1 MGWLAE
7 GGSRE
12 GKMSQ
17 SALPTELNTLV
28 ARYMYM
34 YSTAQKKVKVYTSG
48 TVRSRYAP
56 GSLPVRS
63 RYAQGSL
70 LVRSEYAVRFDIFV
84 RGARVYILYAHFA

>member
-17 SALPTELNTLV
+17 SALPTELNNLV

-34 YSTAQKKVKVYTSG
+34 YSTAQKKVKVH
-48 TVRSRYAP
+48 
-56 GSLPVRS
+56 PVRFG
-63 RYAQGSL
+63 RGTL
-70 LVRSEYAVRFDIFV
+70 LVRFRCA
-84 RGARVYILYAHFA
+84 RGTL